1 MGLLIMN
8 KMIQAVLLGLFT
20 ASLAH
25 AEPSSQVA
33 WTPDKLNFIK
43 QANSNNGKELA
54 AQCAGC
60 HGDNGVS
67 PSPDF
72 PSLAGQLATYTY
84 KQLQDYKNGQ
94 RTHTLMTSIAT
105 GLSDQDMADMAAWY
119 NSLPLPKNKAGKKDL
134 EIAER
139 LVSEGDGKRTLPPC
153 YTCHGSDGE
162 GERMDIPA
170 LAGQQAEYFAATL
183 MAYKNGE
190 RHNDIYSR
198 MRVISQQ
205 LSDAEIQELAQ
216 YYQQLQ

>member
-1 MGLLIMN
+1 MGVLIMN
-8 KMIQAVLLGLFT
+8 KMIRAVLLGLFA
-20 ASLAH
+20 ASLVH
-25 AEPSSQVA
+25 AEPSSEVA
-33 WTPDKLNFIK
+33 WTPDKLKFIK
-43 QANSNNGKELA
+43 QANSNNGKALA
-54 AQCAGC
+54 AQCAAC
-60 HGDNGVS
+60 HGDNGIS
-67 PSPDF
+67 STPDF

-94 RTHTLMTSIAT
+94 RIHKLMSSIAA
-105 GLSDQDMADMAAWY
+105 GFSDQEMADMAAWY
-119 NSLPLPKNKAGKKDL
+119 NSLPSPKNKAGKTDL

-170 LAGQQAEYFAATL
+170 LAGQQAAYFAATL
-183 MAYKNGE
+183 TAYKNGE

-198 MRVISQQ
+198 MRIISQQ
-205 LSDAEIQELAQ
+205 LSDTEIQELAQ

>member
-1 MGLLIMN
+1 MN
-8 KMIQAVLLGLFT
+8 KLIQTALASLFA

-25 AEPSSQVA
+25 AAPPSQVA

-43 QANSNNGKELA
+43 QANGKNGKELA
-54 AQCAGC
+54 AQCAAC

-67 PSPDF
+67 PAPEF

-94 RTHTLMTSIAT
+94 RAHTLMSSIAA

-119 NSLPLPKNKAGKKDL
+119 SSLPPPKYKIDKKDL
-134 EIAER
+134 EIAEK
-139 LVSEGDGKRTLPPC
+139 LVSKGDGKRILPPC

-183 MAYKNGE
+183 KAYKNGE

-198 MRVISQQ
+198 MRLISQQ

-216 YYQQLQ
+216 YYQQLRR

>member
-1 MGLLIMN
+1 MGVLIMT

-20 ASLAH
+20 ASLVH

-43 QANSNNGKELA
+43 QANSNNGKALA
-54 AQCAGC
+54 TQCAGC
-60 HGDNGVS
+60 HGDRGVS

-84 KQLQDYKNGQ
+84 KQLLDYKNGQ
-94 RTHTLMTSIAT
+94 RIHKLMSSIAG
-105 GLSDQDMADMAAWY
+105 GLNDQEMADIAAWY
-119 NSLPLPKNKAGKKDL
+119 SSLPLPKNKADKKDL

-170 LAGQQAEYFAATL
+170 LAGQQAAYFAATL
-183 MAYKNGE
+183 IAYKNGE

-198 MRVISQQ
+198 MRIISQQ
-205 LSDAEIQELAQ
+205 LSETEIQELAQ

>member
-1 MGLLIMN
+1 MN
-8 KMIQAVLLGLFT
+8 KLIQTALSSLFA

-25 AEPSSQVA
+25 ATPSSQVA

-43 QANSNNGKELA
+43 QANSKNGKELA
-54 AQCAGC
+54 AQCAAC

-67 PSPDF
+67 PAPEF

-94 RTHTLMTSIAT
+94 RTHTLMSSIAA

-119 NSLPLPKNKAGKKDL
+119 SSLPAPKYKTGNKDL
-134 EIAER
+134 EIAEK
-139 LVSEGDGKRTLPPC
+139 LVSEGDGKRILPPC

-162 GERMDIPA
+162 GERLDIPA

-183 MAYKNGE
+183 TAYKSGE

-198 MRVISQQ
+198 MRLISQQ
-205 LSDAEIQELAQ
+205 LNDAEIQELAQ

>member
-1 MGLLIMN
+1 M
-8 KMIQAVLLGLFT
+8 KMIHTALLGLFA

-33 WTPDKLNFIK
+33 WTPDKLNFID
-43 QANSNNGKELA
+43 QANRIKGKDLA

-60 HGDNGVS
+60 HGENGVS
-67 PSPDF
+67 SAPEF

-84 KQLQDYKNGQ
+84 KQLQDYKHGQ
-94 RTHTLMTSIAT
+94 RSHPLMTSIAA
-105 GLSDQDMADMAAWY
+105 GLSDRDMADIAAWY
-119 NSLPLPKNKAGKKDL
+119 SSLPPPRNNAGKKEL

-153 YTCHGSDGE
+153 YTCHGAGGE

-170 LAGQQAEYFAATL
+170 LAGQQADYFETTL
-183 MAYKNGE
+183 KAYQKGE

-198 MRVISQQ
+198 MRIISQQ
-205 LSDAEIQELAQ
+205 LSDTEIHELAQ
-216 YYQQLQ
+216 YYQQLR

>member
-1 MGLLIMN
+1 MN
-8 KMIQAVLLGLFT
+8 KMIQTALLGLFT

-33 WTPDKLNFIK
+33 WTPDKLNFIR
-43 QANSNNGKELA
+43 QANSKNGKELA
-54 AQCAGC
+54 IQCAAC
-60 HGDNGVS
+60 HGEKGVS
-67 PSPDF
+67 STPDF

-94 RTHTLMTSIAT
+94 RIHKLMTSIAA

-119 NSLPLPKNKAGKKDL
+119 SSLPAPRNKAGKKDL

-170 LAGQQAEYFAATL
+170 LAGQQATYFAATL
-183 MAYKNGE
+183 TAYKNGE

-198 MRVISQQ
+198 MRLISQQ

-216 YYQQLQ
+216 YYQQLK

>member
-1 MGLLIMN
+1 MGVLIMN
-8 KMIQAVLLGLFT
+8 KLIQTALLGLFT

-25 AEPSSQVA
+25 AGPSSQVA

-43 QANSNNGKELA
+43 QANSKNGKGLA
-54 AQCAGC
+54 AQCAAC
-60 HGDNGVS
+60 HGEKGIS
-67 PSPDF
+67 STPEF

-94 RTHTLMTSIAT
+94 RTHTLMTSIAA

-134 EIAER
+134 EIAEQ

-170 LAGQQAEYFAATL
+170 LAGQQAEYFVATL
-183 MAYKNGE
+183 KAYKNGE

-198 MRVISQQ
+198 MRILSQQ
-205 LSDAEIQELAQ
+205 LSDTEIQELAQ

>member
-1 MGLLIMN
+1 M
-8 KMIQAVLLGLFT
+8 KMIQTVLLGLCAT
-20 ASLAH
+20 SLAH
-25 AEPSSQVA
+25 AAPSSQVA
-33 WTPDKLNFIK
+33 WTPDKLNFVK
-43 QANSNNGKELA
+43 KGNSKNGKELA
-54 AQCAGC
+54 MQCAVC
-60 HGDNGVS
+60 HGDKGIS
-67 PSPDF
+67 PSPEF

-94 RTHTLMTSIAT
+94 RTHTLMTSMAA

-119 NSLPLPKNKAGKKDL
+119 SSLPAPKNKAGKKVL

-153 YTCHGSDGE
+153 ATCHGSNGE

-183 MAYKNGE
+183 TAYKNGE

-198 MRVISQQ
+198 MRILSQQ
-205 LSDAEIQELAQ
+205 LSDTEIQELAQ
-216 YYQQLQ
+216 YYHQLR